1 MANHGFLPLL
11 HQVDA
16 QLSEQVELF
25 RLVDSEGLT
34 LLHWAADRGQ
44 VLNIV
49 PIKFKF

>member
-1 MANHGFLPLL
+1 M
-11 HQVDA
+11 DA

-49 PIKFKF
+49 PLYIVSTFDTIMSG